1 MTQEAI
7 LITGA
12 TSGIGFATAELM
24 SRSQG
29 SKIIGIGRNLQG
41 LLDLK
46 SINHNILTLSADLAQ
61 DGAVEAIKDTIDRN
75 SLVVTNLI
83 HCAGVGLSQSFT
95 DYDDVKVH
103 NLFKVNV
110 YSAFELIDK
119 FLPGML
125 ELGRGNICLV
135 SSTAGIYGYKYN
147 GAYCA
152 TKHALV
158 GMVKSL
164 AKEHGKRGIVA
175 TTVCPGLVD
184 TPMTDRTISGLMKH
198 QGLTR
203 EQAVAKLSAINP
215 QNRIIPAEEVAE
227 VIAFVC
233 SGKAPA
239 LNGSQ
244 LLLGGGE

>member
-24 SRSQG
+24 SRS
-29 SKIIGIGRNLQG
+29 KNNKVIGLGRNLQG
-41 LLDLK
+41 LLELK
-46 SINHNILTLSADLAQ
+46 SIDHNIIALSADLIQ
-61 DGAVEAIKDTIDRN
+61 EGAIGIIKDTIDKYD
-75 SLVVTNLI
+75 LVVTSLV
-83 HCAGVGLSQSFT
+83 HCAGVGLSQGFV
-95 DYDDVKVH
+95 DYDPIKVD
-103 NLFKVNV
+103 NLFKTNV

-125 ELGRGNICLV
+125 KLGRGNICLV

-152 TKHALV
+152 TKHALT

-175 TTVCPGLVD
+175 TAICPGVVD
-184 TPMTDRTISGLMKH
+184 TPMTDKTISGLMTH

-203 EQAVAKLSAINP
+203 EQAIAKLSEINP
-215 QNRIIPAEEVAE
+215 QNRIIPAKEVAE
-227 VIAFVC
+227 VIAFIC
-233 SGKAPA
+233 SGKVPA

-244 LLLGGGE
+244 LVLGGGE

>member
-12 TSGIGFATAELM
+12 TSGIGLATARLM
-24 SRSQG
+24 SE
-29 SKIIGIGRNLQG
+29 SKTKKVVGLGRNLQG
-41 LLDLK
+41 LLNLK
-46 SINHNILTLSADLAQ
+46 AIGPNVVSLSAELTQ
-61 DGAVEAIKDTIDRN
+61 KGYIRAIKEVIDAN
-75 SLVVTNLI
+75 ELTVSTLI
-83 HCAGVGLSQSFT
+83 HCAGVGLSQGFT
-95 DYDDVKVH
+95 HYNPEAVE

-110 YSAFELIDK
+110 YSAFELINE

-125 ELGRGNICLV
+125 NLGKGNICLV

-152 TKHALV
+152 TKHALI

-164 AKEHGKRGIVA
+164 AMEHGKRGIVA
-175 TTVCPGLVD
+175 TAVCPGVVD
-184 TPMTDRTISGLMKH
+184 TPMTQKTIAGLVKY
-198 QGLTR
+198 QGLTNA
-203 EQAVAKLSAINP
+203 QAIEKLSAISP

-227 VIAFVC
+227 VIAFTC

-239 LNGSQ
+239 LNGSS
-244 LLLGGGE
+244 LILGGGE